1 MLIHIDDI
9 INLKLDLLVVVEIII
24 VLHLVND
31 YKLLD
36 IEVDVIVWM
45 KYMIVLFCFD
55 IFDIETS
62 M

>member
-1 MLIHIDDI
+1 M
-9 INLKLDLLVVVEIII
+9 VVEIII